1 MIQWFYDSSRLTD
14 DKANEHERSNSA
26 EVEVQ
31 RTTASEPTSRHG
43 LSYPR
48 RLNRLTDGRFGPR
61 YHPGRGEQ
69 VPPSGP
75 PSIRKWPLITE
86 HRAAPLPP
94 AFRLS
99 VLHSLRSRNPNSA
112 ESGVAERQWRFP
124 HTGCSAGASQNRP
137 RTPFPPRDVKGR
149 HNAEP
154 KHDTRNYH
162 ERESKESSKH
172 ESKTGS

>member
-1 MIQWFYDSSRLTD
+1 MIKRTSAT
-14 DKANEHERSNSA
+14 RSNPA

-31 RTTASEPTSRHG
+31 RTTTSEPTSRHG
-43 LSYPR
+43 SLYPR
-48 RLNRLTDGRFGPR
+48 RLNQLENRCVLPPR

-86 HRAAPLPP
+86 HQAPTLPP

-112 ESGVAERQWRFP
+112 ESGVVRQQQRFP
-124 HTGCSAGASQNRP
+124 QRDVSAGASQDRP
-137 RTPFPPRDVKGR
+137 RTPSPPRNVKGR

-154 KHDTRNYH
+154 KHDTRNQH
-162 ERESKESSKH
+162 ERESKESSKQ
-172 ESKTGS
+172 ESKIRS